1 MNGRNAMMLAIVGGA
16 AFLLL
21 AGCIIRFGLLG
32 GMMMRGGYYGMGSW
46 MMGGGFGLMGIGM
59 ILFGLLIL
67 AGIYLV
73 FSGYRPNW
81 YSRSDGALAIARE
94 RYARG
99 EITQEEYEKIRKS
112 LE

>member
-1 MNGRNAMMLAIVGGA
+1 MIWTIVGGA

-32 GMMMRGGYYGMGSW
+32 GLMMRGGYYGSW

-59 ILFGLLIL
+59 ILFGLLVL
-67 AGIYLV
+67 AGLYLV

-81 YSRSDGALAIARE
+81 HSRSDSALAIARE

>member
-1 MNGRNAMMLAIVGGA
+1 MNGRNAMMWAIVSGA

-32 GMMMRGGYYGMGSW
+32 GMMMRGGYYGSW
-46 MMGGGFGLMGIGM
+46 MMGGGFGLMGIGI

-73 FSGYRPNW
+73 FSGYRLNW
-81 YSRSDGALAIARE
+81 YNRSDGALAIARE

-99 EITQEEYEKIRKS
+99 EITQDEYEKIRKS